1 LGIHHYFKSL
11 SDLEYL
17 YRCPGRFKYHEH
29 NVASHSFK
37 VTKVA
42 QFLGTVEEQKGKKVD
57 WKSLYEKALN
67 HDYAEL
73 FTGDI
78 KTPVKYAS
86 DELRTLFSQVE
97 EEMVKKFI
105 YAEFPPEFQEVY
117 FHRFEEGKDETLEGR
132 ILSVA
137 DKIDLLYE
145 SFGEIQKGNPEP
157 LFFEI
162 YYEALSTILKFKK
175 MNCVQYFLTEIL
187 PDMLAEKYIPH
198 SELTERTNRLIDM
211 SNHVERQGPP
221 PEEI

>member
-1 LGIHHYFKSL
+1 MGIHQYFKSL
-11 SDLEYL
+11 SDLEKI
-17 YRCPGRFKYHEH
+17 YRCPGKFKYDEH
-29 NVASHSFK
+29 SVASHSFK
-37 VTKVA
+37 VTKIA
-42 QFLGTVEEQKGKKVD
+42 QFLGTVEEKEGKEVD

-86 DELRTLFSQVE
+86 VELRKLFSEVE
-97 EEMVKKFI
+97 EEMTKKFVTKEI
-105 YAEFPPEFQEVY
+105 PPAYQEVY
-117 FHRFEEGKDETLEGR
+117 LHRLQEGKDDSLEGR

-162 YYEALSTILKFKK
+162 YQEALSTILIYKK
-175 MNCVQYFLTEIL
+175 LTSVQYFLKVVL
-187 PDMLAEKYIPH
+187 PDMLSEKFIPQN
-198 SELTERTNRLIDM
+198 ELRSITKKIID
-211 SNHVERQGPP
+211 RD
-221 PEEI
+221 